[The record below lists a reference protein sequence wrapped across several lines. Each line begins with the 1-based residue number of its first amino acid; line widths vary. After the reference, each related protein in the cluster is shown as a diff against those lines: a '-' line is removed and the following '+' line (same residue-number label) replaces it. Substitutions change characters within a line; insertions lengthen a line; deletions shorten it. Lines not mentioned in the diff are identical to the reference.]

1 MFKQFL
7 AGIDGLDQ
15 YLIFSLVVFFLF
27 FIVVI
32 TYLVMMKKETAGS
45 LSRIPFDEKDVI
57 DQTS

>member
-15 YLIFSLVVFFLF
+15 YLIFSLVIFFLF
-27 FIVVI
+27 FIAVI